1 MAKLPV
7 SVCFWDYDRT
17 IPMAD
22 GRVQLEGCD
31 PSFTILRP
39 EDAFH
44 RAFYHSE
51 FDITELSFSR
61 FMARYSENN
70 VAYAIIPVFPS
81 RAFRHGA
88 LFVRDDR
95 GIETPE
101 DLKGK
106 TIGLF
111 DFEMTAALV
120 ARGMLNDEHQIL
132 ASDINWVVGAVEDA
146 SDHIPQGDTNNKLKG
161 VNISPVPNGWSL
173 NSLLADGQID
183 GIVGLYEPSCMA
195 TGAPVKRLFSDWRTA
210 EQDYFLRTGIFPIM
224 HTVAIR
230 KSLLAKNPWI
240 ARSVY
245 NAFCEAKDIALAE
258 LQVPQ
263 ASKVTLP
270 WVVAEYAETAKI
282 MNGDIWPYGFSANRR
297 VIEAMIRWSQNDG
310 LLARPLTA
318 EELFLSEFLEN

>member
-1 MAKLPV
+1 MIALCLWQMGGYNLKVVIRAL
-7 SVCFWDYDRT
+7 
-17 IPMAD
+17 
-22 GRVQLEGCD
+22 Q
-31 PSFTILRP
+31 ILRP

-81 RAFRHGA
+81 RSFRHGA

-146 SDHIPQGDTNNKLKG
+146 SDHIRRAIPTTN
-161 VNISPVPNGWSL
+161 
-173 NSLLADGQID
+173 
-183 GIVGLYEPSCMA
+183 
-195 TGAPVKRLFSDWRTA
+195 
-210 EQDYFLRTGIFPIM
+210 
-224 HTVAIR
+224 
-230 KSLLAKNPWI
+230 
-240 ARSVY
+240 
-245 NAFCEAKDIALAE
+245 
-258 LQVPQ
+258 
-263 ASKVTLP
+263 
-270 WVVAEYAETAKI
+270 
-282 MNGDIWPYGFSANRR
+282 
-297 VIEAMIRWSQNDG
+297 
-310 LLARPLTA
+310 
-318 EELFLSEFLEN
+318 